1 MIAGEFGV
9 VYKAQYTEPEGEIG
23 YKTTTVAVKTLK
35 GMVCRHGMVTLSCVQ
50 CTCSFSVVIVHSGF
64 FDNSQVNKIMEES
77 IKMKHFDHPNV
88 LHLIGVCLDAGP
100 APYVVMPYMA
110 NGSLLHYLKKERNN
124 LVLPVGVDDDV
135 VRCSS
140 FVRFA
145 PSIHLST
152 LLIKKKWTLILLFFV
167 MVNFT
172 ES

>member
-1 MIAGEFGV
+1 MDCSTPV
-9 VYKAQYTEPEGEIG
+9 VYYCYYP
-23 YKTTTVAVKTLK
+23 
-35 GMVCRHGMVTLSCVQ
+35 
-50 CTCSFSVVIVHSGF
+50 GF

-135 VRCSS
+135 VRYNSL
-140 FVRFA
+140 V
-145 PSIHLST
+145 
-152 LLIKKKWTLILLFFV
+152 LLFIALKFLACMFLKLSYLGLLLLPLSV
-167 MVNFT
+167 T
-172 ES
+172 GH